1 MPISRLRKTFA
12 FQRQTFYDSGDLPH
26 PPNPACQEIAM
37 NVSRR
42 NLLASAA
49 ALAGGAAT
57 LQPALPAAAQETPL
71 SRLTQSRRDL
81 TIKEVRVTPIAL
93 PDPPLLASSGCHG
106 PYFLRTIVEIV
117 TADGITGVGE
127 TGGSERGVA
136 ELKRAAATLAGKSAL
151 AYRTLP
157 EPPLNLSNR
166 GYAAV
171 EVACLDAIG
180 KATGLRLCEL
190 LGGPVREEPEFASYL
205 FFRYAADNP
214 ALLADKRIVD
224 RRGRGEKALD
234 QYGEVRTPEA
244 MAELAWK
251 FHQQY
256 GFRVHKLKAG
266 VLKPDVELA
275 ALKAISDRL
284 GAGHLVRIDPNAR
297 WSHETA
303 MRIAGGLKSLPLEYY
318 EDPVPGQEQMG
329 RVRRETGLKMSTNM
343 CVTQLAH
350 LPAAVRNQPVDVVLA
365 DHHGWGGFAA
375 CQALGM
381 LARPMGWTLSQHSN
395 NHAGVSMAAMIH
407 LASLIPELTMASDTH
422 YPWLIDDA
430 DILVG
435 GKLKIAGGRMR
446 LRAGPGLGVELD
458 RDKLSRAHETYQK
471 CGMRDRDDATTMR
484 MVEPNWQRTT
494 L

>member
-1 MPISRLRKTFA
+1 
-12 FQRQTFYDSGDLPH
+12 
-26 PPNPACQEIAM
+26 M
-37 NVSRR
+37 NLSRR

-57 LQPALPAAAQETPL
+57 LESGRLATAQETPL
-71 SRLTQSRRDL
+71 SRLAPSRRDL

-136 ELKRAAATLAGKSAL
+136 ELKQVASKLIGTSGL
-151 AYRTLP
+151 AYRSFP
-157 EPPLNLSNR
+157 EPPLRLSNR
-166 GYAAV
+166 SYAAV

-180 KATGLRLCEL
+180 KAAGLRLCEL

-205 FFRYAADNP
+205 FFRYAADHP
-214 ALLADKRIVD
+214 ALLADKRVVD
-224 RRGRGEKALD
+224 RRGRSDKALD
-234 QYGEVRTPEA
+234 PYGEVRTPEA

-266 VLKPDVELA
+266 VLPPDVELA
-275 ALKAISDRL
+275 ALKAISDRFS
-284 GAGHLVRIDPNAR
+284 GKHLVRIDPNAR
-297 WSHETA
+297 WSYETT
-303 MRIAGGLKSLPLEYY
+303 MRIAGGLKPLPLEYY

-329 RVRRETGLKMSTNM
+329 RIRRETGFKMSTNM
-343 CVTQLAH
+343 CVTQLSH

-365 DHHGWGGFAA
+365 DHHGWGGFAG

-395 NHAGVSMAAMIH
+395 SHAGVSMAAMIH

-435 GKLKIAGGRMR
+435 GKLKIAGGRMK
-446 LRAGPGLGVELD
+446 LPSGAGLGIELD
-458 RDKLSRAHETYQK
+458 RDKLARAHETYQK
-471 CGMRDRDDATTMR
+471 CGMRDRDDAATMR
-484 MVEPNWQRTT
+484 MVEPGWQRTI